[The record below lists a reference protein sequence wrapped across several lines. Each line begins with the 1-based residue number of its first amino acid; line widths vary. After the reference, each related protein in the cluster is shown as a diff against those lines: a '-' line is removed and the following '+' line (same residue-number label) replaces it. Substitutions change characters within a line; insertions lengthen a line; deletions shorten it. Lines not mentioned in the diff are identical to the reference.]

1 MEYSYRQLQNLPF
14 NKGGHVAFKQQ
25 SSICIQYFMHTK
37 YEILLG
43 SYKTYHLT
51 RVGMYRLNSSL
62 LYAYFMHTVCIWD
75 RTVRQLQNLPFKK
88 GGHVRDKKAKFTKEH
103 GWRFNINKIISYW
116 FRQYSA
122 RSNVLPLSQYLHFG
136 IFLVEYLLY
145 SSIDTI
151 FRGCVRL
158 ARVFRP
164 LNRLLRYLCRV
175 SSSL

>member
-1 MEYSYRQLQNLPF
+1 MHTLCILNTRYCYRELQNLPF
-14 NKGGHVAFKQQ
+14 NKGGHVSFKQQ
-25 SSICIQYFMHTK
+25 SSTCI
-37 YEILLG
+37 
-43 SYKTYHLT
+43 
-51 RVGMYRLNSSL
+51 
-62 LYAYFMHTVCIWD
+62 LYAYCIWD

-164 LNRLLRYLCRV
+164 LNRLLRYLCSV